1 VVNLLTFSVKVSN
14 ENNLKINPKI
24 YHAALISYCA
34 AIFIQSSFPSDSFP
48 SVGFEFADKLVHFI
62 IYAVLFVLFFYSLK
76 NQSKNVKL
84 QKYPLEFALLFTVI
98 YGMTDEIHQ
107 YFVPNRSCEFSDWV
121 ADALGALT
129 LYFMFKYIY
138 KRKTIL
144 PLLLVIC
151 ASMSCSSSNNSS
163 NSPVTNISGTEAW
176 LNLMPVVGE
185 QSNILGF
192 TFDVD
197 IKGSADSRYEFK
209 DLVILFD
216 NGTVTGKKFA
226 AENISTKQNEAK
238 FKINQV
244 PGESYLTNSDN
255 NPKEIQLRVTLYDG
269 SKKIKLITTPK
280 IKLQTV
286 Y

>member
-1 VVNLLTFSVKVSN
+1 MKL
-14 ENNLKINPKI
+14 NPKI
-24 YHAALISYCA
+24 YHSALILYCA

-48 SVGFEFADKLVHFI
+48 SVGFEFADKVVHFI

-84 QKYPLEFALLFTVI
+84 QKYSLEYALLFTVL

-144 PLLLVIC
+144 PLLLVIF
-151 ASMSCSSSNNSS
+151 SFMSCSSSNNSG
-163 NSPVTNISGTEAW
+163 NSPAVNVSGIEAW

-192 TFDVD
+192 TLDIE
-197 IKGSADSRYEFK
+197 IKGSAESRYEFK
-209 DLVILFD
+209 DFVILFD

-226 AENISTKQNEAK
+226 AEDISTNQNEAK
-238 FKINQV
+238 FKINQI
-244 PGESYLTNSDN
+244 PGEIYLTNSDN
-255 NPKEIQLRVTLYDG
+255 NPKEVQFRFTVYDG
-269 SKKIKLITTPK
+269 NKKIKLITTPK